1 MVAFWKGNPLNSGK
15 PRLVK
20 TIQGQIDEEK
30 SRLKQRILTAA
41 KIAPTATSSS
51 SSSRTMSK
59 AEKEEKE
66 RQVMRV
72 AFEESG
78 EVVGKAGATS
88 SMEMTAMDF
97 RSIVA
102 SDEARA
108 FREDAARRILRGG
121 LLLLPGFQ
129 SLHQDDGKHFSSNM
143 DLSFSFVYDWLPW
156 ENICIP
162 CLTLKASLP
171 LKMDAW
177 NTTILSFWVSASFQ
191 GLWLLLG
198 GGFKYF

>member
-1 MVAFWKGNPLNSGK
+1 
-15 PRLVK
+15 
-20 TIQGQIDEEK
+20 
-30 SRLKQRILTAA
+30 
-41 KIAPTATSSS
+41 
-51 SSSRTMSK
+51 MSK

-171 LKMDAW
+171 PENGCLEYNDP
-177 NTTILSFWVSASFQ
+177 F
-191 GLWLLLG
+191 LLG
-198 GGFKYF
+198 FGQFSGALVATRWWFQIFLKFSPLCGEDEPIFD